1 MDAEL
6 PVKLRKRGFFIV
18 KEDNSIVLENENPL
32 VFNTKDEAESYI
44 KEKNISGIVK

>member
-1 MDAEL
+1 MAANL

-18 KEDNSIVLENENPL
+18 KEDNSILIENEAPL
-32 VFNTKDEAESYI
+32 VFNSKEEAESYI